1 MNSVQEW
8 EIKPETSWFKLRLNE
23 VVEYKELMVQL
34 VKRDLSINYK
44 QTVLG
49 PLWILLQPLLTTLV
63 YVVVF
68 NSIVKVPTNGIPP
81 FLFFLSATMIWSF
94 FSDCLVG
101 TMYTF
106 ISNAHIFSKVYFPRL
121 IVPLSNVL
129 SQGVRLSVQLVVF
142 LLFYLYYVFA
152 QKGIQLSS
160 LMLLLPLLI
169 LLTALLGLGLGLLIS
184 VFVAKY
190 RDLENIVHLSLRLF
204 MFVTPVFYSVASVPE
219 RYQFLL
225 WLNPLTPIIETF
237 RAAFVNGE
245 VPVYY
250 LLLSTLMT
258 SALLI
263 GGIVLFK
270 KREIKVMDTV

>member
-245 VPVYY
+245 VPIYY

>member
-245 VPVYY
+245 VPIYY
-250 LLLSTLMT
+250 LLLSTLMI